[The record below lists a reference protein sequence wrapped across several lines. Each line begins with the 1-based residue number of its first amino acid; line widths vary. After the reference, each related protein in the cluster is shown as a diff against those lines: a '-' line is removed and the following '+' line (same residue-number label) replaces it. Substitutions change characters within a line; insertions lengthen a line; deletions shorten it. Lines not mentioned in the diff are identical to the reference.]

1 MTPEHYTNYSPLA
14 VTLRDGRSAW
24 VRPVAPDDLEALM
37 TFYAEIPREDLRFYY
52 PHPMTHEYASRN
64 TERALS
70 PLCVALV
77 LTLPD
82 GRIVG
87 YSSYEW
93 ADMGDAYSLFGLCI
107 ARECQGVGAGRLL
120 MEHLLTF
127 ARQYGPPVMALTVQ
141 LANTRAVSLYRS
153 MGFQVMREQM
163 VAHDSSLDFADEP
176 EYYMECNVRDE

>member
-1 MTPEHYTNYSPLA
+1 MTPEQYANFSPLA
-14 VTLRDGRSAW
+14 VTLRDDRAAW

-52 PHPMTHEYASRN
+52 PHPMTREYAIQN

-87 YSSYEW
+87 YASYEW
-93 ADMGDAYSLFGLCI
+93 AESGDERSLFGICI
-107 ARECQGVGAGRLL
+107 ARVCQGAGAGRLL

-127 ARQYGPPVMALTVQ
+127 ARRYGPPVMALTVQ

-153 MGFQVMREQM
+153 MGFQVIREQM
-163 VAHDSSLDFADEP
+163 VAHDPSLGFADEL
-176 EYYMECNVRDE
+176 EFYMECRVRDG